1 VQVVYRPIPAVPLCG
16 NHAGGEHPDVAQSL
30 SNLAGLYQGTGRYVQ
45 AELLYQRAL
54 AILDKSLPSDHP
66 NLAVVRENYA
76 ILLDQL
82 GRGDEWRRRCSTA
95 TLAGPLRRWADTGT
109 STKLCRR

>member
-1 VQVVYRPIPAVPLCG
+1 MQVVYRPIPAVPLCG

-30 SNLAGLYQGTGRYVQ
+30 SNLAGLYQATGRYAQ
-45 AELLYQRAL
+45 AKLLYQRAL

-76 ILLDQL
+76 PVLDQL
-82 GRGDEWRRRCSTA
+82 GRGDEA
-95 TLAGPLRRWADTGT
+95 AALRAQAALIRQQREQPQLP
-109 STKLCRR
+109 SR